1 MLLLKNQSLS
11 VINLHI
17 LIIGLLAMS
26 SFHLKAQP
34 YGYLYGKTI
43 SINPSIVTGTISLTN
58 FPLLLKT
65 TDADL
70 RSKSN
75 GGFVESEYGY
85 DIVFTTDACASPISY
100 QVESYDPA
108 TGELICWVKIP
119 TLNYNAN
126 TVINMYYG
134 NPLVNSSTSSA
145 STWGSEFSTVLHLN
159 NNPNDAAPQ
168 MIDACGKTNSG
179 TCIGTM
185 TSTNSVLGKIGNCIT
200 FDEVDDGISIPDFDY
215 TSSFTISFWFN
226 VSEVNGAS
234 YQYLYSHGN
243 FGATHATSI
252 YFGEDFLGIA
262 ADRKMLKNIFQ
273 DTNDATNTSGLDAG
287 TTLVDGNWHYYTF
300 VVGNSGGAIVYID
313 AVLTNSLSFLG
324 GNSYDPATNI
334 YIGCRSDLSG
344 TRFYGGKIDEFRILS
359 EPKSANWIA
368 TEFNNQNN
376 PSSNITLGAHT
387 TSSLICQ
394 PLPIQLISFNGNVI
408 NDDIQLNWE
417 TAQEINCH
425 KYVIEKSTDAEIF
438 IPIASISPF
447 RNNNDRNYY
456 SYTDL
461 NQAEE
466 ITYYRL
472 KQIDT
477 DSSFYYSNIISIHL
491 LKKNNTVLF
500 PNPFTNELKIVR
512 NSSELKSMDVKLIDK
527 IGQIVFSKNYNSQEN
542 SINLTLDFLNA
553 GMYYLELS
561 GVTKERFIIVKK

>member
-1 MLLLKNQSLS
+1 MFLLKTQLIR
-11 VINLHI
+11 VITLYAYTI
-17 LIIGLLAMS
+17 ITLIVFSCNIQ
-26 SFHLKAQP
+26 AQP
-34 YGYLYGKTI
+34 YGFLYGKIVSI
-43 SINPSIVTGTISLTN
+43 SPSVVTGTTNLTN
-58 FPLLLKT
+58 FPLLLKII
-65 TDADL
+65 DADL

-159 NNPNDAAPQ
+159 NNPNDVAPQ
-168 MIDACGKTNSG
+168 MIDASGKTNSG

-226 VSEVNGAS
+226 VSEVNGTS

-243 FGATHATSI
+243 FGTTHSTNI
-252 YFGEDFLGIA
+252 YFGEDLLAIT

-273 DTNDATNTSGLDAG
+273 DSNDATSTTGLDVG
-287 TTLVDGNWHYYTF
+287 TSLVDGNWHYYTF
-300 VVGNSGGAIVYID
+300 VVGNAGGALVYID
-313 AVLTNSLSFLG
+313 AVQTASLSFLG
-324 GNSYDPATNI
+324 GNSYDPTTNI
-334 YIGCRSDLSG
+334 YIGCRSDLNS

-359 EPKSANWIA
+359 EPKSASWIA

-417 TAQEINCH
+417 TAQEINCL
-425 KYVIEKSTDAEIF
+425 KYVIEKSTDADF
-438 IPIASISPF
+438 FTPIATINPLQ
-447 RNNNDRNYY
+447 NNDDTKRY
-456 SYTDL
+456 SYIDV
-461 NQAEE
+461 NQSEE
-466 ITYYRL
+466 TIYYRL
-472 KQIDT
+472 KQIDA
-477 DSSFYYSNIISIHL
+477 DSSFYYSNIISIYNP
-491 LKKNNTVLF
+491 KKNKTVFF
-500 PNPFTNELKIVR
+500 PNPFTNEFKIVIDDHK
-512 NSSELKSMDVKLIDK
+512 LKNIDIKIIDK
-527 IGQIVFSKNYNSQEN
+527 MGQIVFFQNYNNEKGG
-542 SINLTLDFLNA
+542 INISLDFLNT
-553 GMYYLELS
+553 GMYFIELS
-561 GVTKERFIIVKK
+561 SETKERFIIVKK